1 MIVFGGSE
9 GGKTVPELQA
19 AYLASHGYTTLAL
32 AYFGDTGVPAE
43 LSLIPLEYFA
53 TAIDWLTHQPSVN
66 PHHIGVRGGSR
77 GGELALLL
85 GSRFPQLKTV
95 VASAPSN
102 VVWGGLPNIGQSAW
116 SENGRPVPFL
126 IPKVDGTKPP
136 FEWWVDAL
144 DTPQAAVAAI
154 PVERINGPVLLLNG
168 ADDQLW
174 PSPEMTDRIMAR
186 LRVHRHPYPDRHL
199 QFVGTGQ
206 KFLTLPNGPTAELP
220 AGGKPAD
227 WRGRPGSP
235 GGRPFA
241 SSRTR
246 SPRRS
251 RLSEWSRDPAP
262 VEPDMLQLVVDQV
275 ADHPVCIVSAL
286 DQDPQRQSAK
296 SQAHRRRTR
305 PWW

>member
-1 MIVFGGSE
+1 MRARRLVGTLFTPAGRGRHPAMIVFGGSE

-32 AYFGDTGVPAE
+32 AYFGSAGVPAE

-53 TAIDWLTHQPSVN
+53 TAIDWLGHQPTVN
-66 PHHIGVRGGSR
+66 PHRIGVRGGSR

-85 GSRFPQLKTV
+85 GSRYPQLKAI

-126 IPKVDGTKPP
+126 IPKLDGSKPP
-136 FEWWVDAL
+136 FDWWVDAL

-186 LRVHRHPYPDRHL
+186 LRAHRHPYADQHL
-199 QFVGTGQ
+199 EFVGNGHI
-206 KFLTLPNGPTAELP
+206 LTLPNEPTADLP
-220 AGGKPAD
+220 AGGTPLTP
-227 WRGRPGSP
+227 RERLGSP
-235 GGRPFA
+235 G
-241 SSRTR
+241 RTTLR
-246 SPRRS
+246 FLRHS
-251 RLSEWSRDPAP
+251 L
-262 VEPDMLQLVVDQV
+262 
-275 ADHPVCIVSAL
+275 
-286 DQDPQRQSAK
+286 
-296 SQAHRRRTR
+296 T
-305 PWW
+305 